1 MCCKKSKIYLQF
13 TCQLQFVKALAL
25 QGGGVFNGVSGV
37 LISSLGRR
45 LGGAIVSIVGGAM
58 VLREGESKV
67 QDFRSTE
74 GAEGRV
80 SGSSPD
86 GQNMRKEFLVKK
98 TYLDKVP
105 SPDASL
111 RHRK

>member
-1 MCCKKSKIYLQF
+1 MCCKISKIYLQF
-13 TCQLQFVKALAL
+13 TCQLQFVKALAI
-25 QGGGVFNGVSGV
+25 QGGGFFNGASVV
-37 LISSLGRR
+37 PISSLGRR

-67 QDFRSTE
+67 QDFRSTD

-111 RHRK
+111 RHRR

>member
-1 MCCKKSKIYLQF
+1 MCCKKSQIYLHF
-13 TCQLQFVKALAL
+13 TCQLQLLKPLAV
-25 QGGGVFNGVSGV
+25 QGGGVFNGVSVV

-58 VLREGESKV
+58 VLREGESNV
-67 QDFRSTE
+67 QDFRSTD

-111 RHRK
+111 RHRR